1 MSPSSAAPIDQ
12 ALAEVFM
19 KADYVEALLNQRLE
33 FHLGESRQLL
43 PNLEATYDQ
52 LVARIAA
59 NVRSCSIS
67 A

>member
-1 MSPSSAAPIDQ
+1 
-12 ALAEVFM
+12 M

-43 PNLEATYDQ
+43 SDREATYDQ
-52 LVARIAA
+52 LA

>member
-1 MSPSSAAPIDQ
+1 
-12 ALAEVFM
+12 V

-43 PNLEATYDQ
+43 PDLEATYDQ